1 MANLILFGEIGAEV
15 TAEGVSR
22 AIAQLPT
29 NEDIKIQLNSAG
41 GSLQEAITIFNLL
54 KTSGRRVSVE
64 INGWA
69 LSAASLIAM
78 AGDPIAM
85 HENSLLMIHAPWVM
99 GGGNARALR
108 ETANAL
114 DVAKSTMIK
123 AYTNKGIP
131 QRTVESWL
139 SGEQDYWFTADEAK
153 AIGLIDTVIST
164 TQTADIRNCPFTIPQ
179 NILDKMMTEQTN
191 NDNSTSDPNTAA
203 IRAAALRD
211 EARRREDIKH
221 KLRNFL
227 DHKGVGDLIAACLD
241 DMSCTPKMASE
252 RLLEHLGK
260 DVVPIQSGYFSTDE
274 SYFGAYAMPTYD
286 LRIKNFNAAAA
297 DAILMRAG
305 FEVKNPHQ
313 AAVSLKGKT
322 IVQLAEDIL
331 SMAGKRPLGTNASA
345 VIQAA
350 QTTSDFQHLLGTVTG
365 RALQIG
371 YNTAQATHAVWTGER
386 DVQDF
391 RQQTLIQLSEAPG
404 LEKVKEGDEYTS
416 SYFSEAA
423 ESFSIETFG
432 RIVSLT
438 RQALVNDDLNA
449 FTRIPAAFG
458 ASARR
463 LEADLVYGKLLGN
476 PTMSDGY
483 SLFHSTHGN
492 LSTINLTISVTGL
505 GEARAAMRKQKG
517 LQGME
522 YIDPMPRF
530 LIVPV
535 ALETEAEELLASL
548 VNPARSNDTQN
559 PEWIRSLTLVA
570 DPRLDADSEATWYL
584 AASPVQM
591 DTIIRAYLAGEQ
603 RPYVEENAE
612 FVRDVTSFK
621 TRLDV
626 GVGVIDWRG
635 LFKAQTTT

>member
-1 MANLILFGEIGAEV
+1 M
-15 TAEGVSR
+15 
-22 AIAQLPT
+22 
-29 NEDIKIQLNSAG
+29 
-41 GSLQEAITIFNLL
+41 
-54 KTSGRRVSVE
+54 VE
-64 INGWA
+64 N
-69 LSAASLIAM
+69 
-78 AGDPIAM
+78 
-85 HENSLLMIHAPWVM
+85 
-99 GGGNARALR
+99 
-108 ETANAL
+108 
-114 DVAKSTMIK
+114 
-123 AYTNKGIP
+123 
-131 QRTVESWL
+131 WL
-139 SGEQDYWFTADEAK
+139 SGEQDYWFTAEEAE
-153 AIGLIDTVIST
+153 AMGLIDTVIST
-164 TQTADIRNCPFTIPQ
+164 TRTADIRNCPFTIPQ
-179 NILDKMMTEQTN
+179 PILDKMMTTENTTASE
-191 NDNSTSDPNTAA
+191 NSTPDPNTAA
-203 IRAAALRD
+203 IRVAALRE
-211 EARRREDIKH
+211 EAQRRADIKAKFRH
-221 KLRNFL
+221 YEHWEGMN
-227 DHKGVGDLIAACLD
+227 DVIESCLD
-241 DMSCTPKMASE
+241 DMNCTPEIAGK
-252 RLLEHLGK
+252 RILEHLAK
-260 DVVPIQSGYFSTDE
+260 DAKPVMGNYIPSEAGY
-274 SYFGAYAMPTYD
+274 YGAYAMPTHNS
-286 LRIKNFNAAAA
+286 RIKEFTAAAA

-305 FEVKNPHQ
+305 FEVKKPHQ
-313 AAVSLKGKT
+313 AAPSLKRKT

-331 SMAGKRPLGTNASA
+331 SMNGKRPLGTNASA

-350 QTTSDFQHLLGTVTG
+350 QSTSDFQHLLGTVTG
-365 RALQIG
+365 RALQMG

-404 LEKVKEGDEYTS
+404 LEKVNEGAEYTS
-416 SYFSEAA
+416 STFSEAA

-463 LEADLVYGKLLGN
+463 KEADLVYGKLLGN
-476 PTMSDGY
+476 PTMSDGDA
-483 SLFHSTHGN
+483 LFHSNHGN
-492 LSTINLTISVTGL
+492 LSTANLTISVTGL

-548 VNPARSNDTQN
+548 VNPARSNDTAN

-584 AASPVQM
+584 AASPAQM
-591 DTIIRAYLAGEQ
+591 DTLIRAYLAGEQ

>member
-1 MANLILFGEIGAEV
+1 
-15 TAEGVSR
+15 
-22 AIAQLPT
+22 
-29 NEDIKIQLNSAG
+29 
-41 GSLQEAITIFNLL
+41 
-54 KTSGRRVSVE
+54 
-64 INGWA
+64 
-69 LSAASLIAM
+69 
-78 AGDPIAM
+78 
-85 HENSLLMIHAPWVM
+85 
-99 GGGNARALR
+99 
-108 ETANAL
+108 
-114 DVAKSTMIK
+114 
-123 AYTNKGIP
+123 
-131 QRTVESWL
+131 
-139 SGEQDYWFTADEAK
+139 
-153 AIGLIDTVIST
+153 
-164 TQTADIRNCPFTIPQ
+164 
-179 NILDKMMTEQTN
+179 
-191 NDNSTSDPNTAA
+191 
-203 IRAAALRD
+203 
-211 EARRREDIKH
+211 
-221 KLRNFL
+221 
-227 DHKGVGDLIAACLD
+227 
-241 DMSCTPKMASE
+241 
-252 RLLEHLGK
+252 
-260 DVVPIQSGYFSTDE
+260 
-274 SYFGAYAMPTYD
+274 MPTHD
-286 LRIKNFNAAAA
+286 SRIKEFTAAAA
-297 DAILMRAG
+297 DAILIRAG

-313 AAVSLKGKT
+313 VAPSLKRKT

-331 SMAGKRPLGTNASA
+331 SMSGKRPLGTNASA

-350 QTTSDFQHLLGTVTG
+350 QSTSDFQHLLGTVTG

-404 LEKVKEGDEYTS
+404 LEKVNEGAEYTS

-463 LEADLVYGKLLGN
+463 KEADLVYGKLLGN
-476 PTMSDGY
+476 PTMSDGDA
-483 SLFHSTHGN
+483 LFHANHGN
-492 LSTINLTISVTGL
+492 LSTEDLTISVTGL

-548 VNPARSNDTQN
+548 VNPARSNDTAN